1 MRNLL
6 IALLFSFY
14 SYGQQ
19 YTVVQINAR
28 WNVSNDVKLN
38 LPSSIKYKY
47 AYLEEQKESMRSGVK
62 AVPVIVLYRNEKPIK
77 QWNADITFKLNIKE
91 EEILT
96 YVQN

>member
-1 MRNLL
+1 MRNLF

-28 WNVSNDVKLN
+28 WNISNDVKLN
-38 LPSSIKYKY
+38 LPSNVKYKY
-47 AYLEEQKESMRSGVK
+47 AYLEEQKESMRKNLK
-62 AVPVIVLYRNEKPIK
+62 AVPVIVLYKNERPIK

-91 EEILT
+91 EEILN

>member
-1 MRNLL
+1 MKNII
-6 IALLFSFY
+6 IALLMSFY

-28 WNVSNDVKLN
+28 WNVGNDVKLD
-38 LPSSIKYKY
+38 LPNNVKYKY
-47 AYLEEQKESMRSGVK
+47 AYLEEQKQSMREKVK
-62 AVPVIVLYRNEKPIK
+62 AVPVIVLYKNEKPIK

>member
-28 WNVSNDVKLN
+28 WNISNDVKLN
-38 LPSSIKYKY
+38 LPNGIKYKY
-47 AYLEEQKESMRSGVK
+47 AYLEEQKESMKQSLK

>member
-6 IALLFSFY
+6 VALLFSFY

-28 WNVSNDVKLN
+28 WNISNDVKLN
-38 LPSSIKYKY
+38 LPNGIKYKY
-47 AYLEEQKESMRSGVK
+47 AYLEEQKESMKQSLK

>member
-1 MRNLL
+1 MRNLF

-28 WNVSNDVKLN
+28 WNINNDVKLD
-38 LPSSIKYKY
+38 LPSNVKYRY
-47 AYLEEQKESMRSGVK
+47 AYLEEQKESMRQSLK
-62 AVPVIVLYRNEKPIK
+62 AVPVIVLYKNERPIK

-91 EEILT
+91 EEILN

>member
-6 IALLFSFY
+6 VALLFSFY

-28 WNVSNDVKLN
+28 WNISNDVKLN
-38 LPSSIKYKY
+38 LPNGIKYKY
-47 AYLEEQKESMRSGVK
+47 AYLEEQKESMKQSLK
-62 AVPVIVLYRNEKPIK
+62 AVPVIVLYKNEKPIK

>member
-19 YTVVQINAR
+19 YTVVQINAK
-28 WNVSNDVKLN
+28 WNVNNDVKLN
-38 LPSSIKYKY
+38 LPSGIKYRY
-47 AYLEEQKESMRSGVK
+47 AYLEEQKESMRSNVK